1 MLLDD
6 EYGVV
11 FMIYQQQQSRSVLLL
26 CDRQLSRSHRT
37 VNLMDL
43 QTVLVKVLE
52 LGSRLNDI
60 ATRHMTRLLVA
71 DIL

>member
-1 MLLDD
+1 
-6 EYGVV
+6 
-11 FMIYQQQQSRSVLLL
+11 
-26 CDRQLSRSHRT
+26 
-37 VNLMDL
+37 MDL